1 MRYTKALGAIMMVAL
16 LSFSMSACK
25 KAPTDAM
32 EASRQALADAEGAKQ
47 CAGAEYARAEELLRQ
62 AQQAVDNKDYK
73 EAEELA
79 NQARAQAERAMEVA
93 QRNPYYPECD
103 LANDVLRKID
113 QVEAMSSLRK
123 CAPQQYQAALD
134 LANDARVALEEKA
147 FENAQ
152 RLANEAIAK
161 LEEAE
166 TFARAQPRYPECDE
180 PREDDDDDM
189 GSHNWQR
196 IQFAFDSYSIDRTAR
211 QILDSHG
218 DFLKDSDNV
227 NITIEGHASEEGT
240 SEYNMALGQRRA
252 TAAKRYLENLGI
264 SSGRLSTVSYG
275 EERPLQR
282 GAGAMNRRD
291 EFKTR

>member
-1 MRYTKALGAIMMVAL
+1 MRYTKAIRAILMVAL
-16 LSFSMSACK
+16 LGLSMSACK

-32 EASRQALADAEGAKQ
+32 EASRQALADAEGARQ
-47 CAGAEYARAEELLRQ
+47 CAGAEYARAEELMRQ

-73 EAEELA
+73 EALELA
-79 NQARAQAERAMEVA
+79 NQAKAQAERAMEVA

-113 QVEAMSSLRK
+113 QVESMSSLRK
-123 CAPQQYQAALD
+123 CAPEQYQAALD
-134 LANDARVALEEKA
+134 LANDARVALEEKS

-152 RLANEAIAK
+152 RLANEAVAK
-161 LEEAE
+161 LQEAE

-180 PREDDDDDM
+180 PREVEQDD
-189 GSHNWQR
+189 SHNWQR

-218 DFLKDSDNV
+218 DFLKDNTNV

-252 TAAKRYLENLGI
+252 TAAQRYLQNLGI
-264 SSGRLSTVSYG
+264 DSGRLRTVSYG